1 MASRVEEILLAME
14 NGNVEF
20 LSKNLTPQ
28 NVNYVDTERRMSL
41 LMWAVAL
48 RKHSIAEM
56 LLNLGAS
63 MYPRDMFQFNVFHYA
78 AWCSDVKMLEILYY
92 STSCSGGT
100 STDLNCLGLAR
111 LKNRQFRLG
120 SRSLVDLPHP
130 YTGRTP
136 LMLAAVRGDVEMV
149 EFLIKKAGC
158 SLSVRDFRGSTA
170 MDLAACCGHKAVVIL
185 FLSNGDDNA
194 DFVFESTRRQAEANC
209 ENAMTLQQLEVQ
221 KDLNLILCREWLPQS
236 LVAIS

>member
-1 MASRVEEILLAME
+1 MASRVEEILLAVE

-20 LSKNLTPQ
+20 LSKKLTPQ

-78 AWCSDVKMLEILYY
+78 AWSSDVKMLEILYY
-92 STSCSGGT
+92 STSCCVVT
-100 STDLNCLGLAR
+100 SADLNCLGLAH
-111 LKNRQFRLG
+111 LKNRQFRPG

-158 SLSVRDFRGSTA
+158 SLSVRDFGGSTA

-185 FLSNGDDNA
+185 FLSNGDDSA
-194 DFVFESTRRQAEANC
+194 DFVFESTRRQAETNC
-209 ENAMTLQQLEVQ
+209 ENAMTLQQLEVK
-221 KDLNLILCREWLPQS
+221 KDLNFLLCRGWLPQS